1 MPQSLKLC
9 VLSALVATATSAFG
23 FEGLAILGDSS
34 STGAAAHPR
43 LEFDSKVLWEI
54 FNGTIDLHVDPS
66 LVPADF
72 QASAGSLEPPTR
84 VGPSSR
90 ENDGGSGWIWH
101 NFSQKISAMTL
112 ESHQLSYGY
121 LAGRKLGIPARDILL
136 AGENGTTSR
145 HAWLHA
151 ARLVGTRNKD
161 LPSRLVFFYT
171 GNDLCA
177 QSFDDVIAAS
187 DYGDEL
193 LKGMKYLVLNGH
205 ADAHGTKI
213 FIPGFLPVT
222 TLLHEP
228 SILEHKIKL
237 QGEMVTCKEARDRLF
252 GPKLDQTKSA
262 PVTEPESALM
272 SDPRFQ
278 VFSAF
283 MPPSPVLLCPTLFGK
298 MAEDSV
304 RQSLLA
310 NRVRGFREAQK
321 NAVEEFN
328 HWRGLKFPAKAFEAV
343 YIGATET
350 IKFDGA
356 DVAGDC
362 FHLSA
367 TGQGKVAGA
376 LLTELR

>member
-1 MPQSLKLC
+1 M
-9 VLSALVATATSAFG
+9 SAMLVSATSALG

-34 STGAAAHPR
+34 STGAAAHPK
-43 LEFDSKVLWEI
+43 LEFDSKVLWDV
-54 FNGTIDLHVDPS
+54 FNGAIDLRVDPS

-72 QASAGSLEPPTR
+72 QASVGSLEPPTR
-84 VGPSSR
+84 VGPSTR

-121 LAGRKLGIPARDILL
+121 LAGRKLGIPARDILIG
-136 AGENGTTSR
+136 GENGTTSR
-145 HAWLHA
+145 HAWIHA
-151 ARLVGTRNKD
+151 ARLVGARNRD
-161 LPSRLVFFYT
+161 LPSKVVFFYT

-205 ADAHGTKI
+205 ADARGTKI

-228 SILEHKIKL
+228 TILEHKIKL
-237 QGEMVTCKEARDRLF
+237 HGEIVSCKEARDRLF
-252 GPKLDQTKSA
+252 GPKLDQTK
-262 PVTEPESALM
+262 PVPATKVESDLM

-310 NRVRGFREAQK
+310 NRVRGFRDAQK
-321 NAVEEFN
+321 KAVDDFN
-328 HWRGLKFPAKAFEAV
+328 QWRGLKFPAKAFEAV
-343 YIGATET
+343 YIGVTET
-350 IKFDGA
+350 IKFEGS

-367 TGQGKVAGA
+367 AGQGKVASA
-376 LLTELR
+376 MLTELR